1 MFDFL
6 KRLWRRAPGGEAN
19 GGRGDEP
26 APLIELIRAWDGKD
40 ELVLPDDEPPDWD
53 LGEVRFANGAIDG
66 ILLNHI
72 APPED
77 EDTSARAAAI
87 ADAVEQVATTLAE
100 ADMERL
106 YAVARE
112 EALITAGDA
121 IVDELR
127 GREAIDGER
136 LWAIG
141 KWLVETAAHR
151 EPLKLGILIL
161 GLGATDEDIET
172 LKVLARHDEFT
183 LFAAVAI
190 GGLCEDAADHWLELA
205 GTVHGWGKIH
215 LVERLTESAPERPD
229 IRDWLLREG
238 CGNEVEEGYLAY
250 LCASAGD
257 LAGALAAEE
266 IDDGLLDGALTIVV
280 SLIEGGPSV
289 DIQGYD
295 EGAVAVGHLI
305 RHVED
310 RCNSLQRLYA
320 VVKIAEWLR
329 WLRPTRDT
337 EFDDGTA
344 APDAET
350 MEDLETMGWSGPV
363 RRELLGR
370 CERLMS
376 APEWPER
383 LRAAYKAGKEPAAG
397 IAFACAEILRV
408 DLWPLAMKR
417 LRKAPHDQGLYFDL
431 LRTGDRTR
439 RAQVMA
445 FAEGNLS
452 LERIATGPALEL
464 GLGDDW
470 EARGALDCLLQE
482 MEREGPFSDVLVAAA
497 MRSPVIRH
505 RLQACAVL
513 IDLDPEAWGA
523 RIEDALHQTLGDEPD
538 EDVREQLQSLGRRL
552 TAGEP

>member
-6 KRLWRRAPGGEAN
+6 KRFWRSTADGGA
-19 GGRGDEP
+19 GGSRGDEP
-26 APLIELIRAWDGKD
+26 PPLLDLIRAWDGKD
-40 ELVLPDDEPPDWD
+40 ELELPDDGPPDWD
-53 LGEVRFANGAIDG
+53 LGEVRFASGAIDG

-77 EDTSARAAAI
+77 EETTARARAI
-87 ADAVEQVATTLAE
+87 VDALERVAGTLAE

-106 YAVARE
+106 YSVARE

-121 IVDELR
+121 IVEELR
-127 GREAIDGER
+127 AREEIDGER

-161 GLGATDEDIET
+161 GLGASDDDVET

-190 GGLCEDAADHWLELA
+190 GNLCQDPADHWLELA
-205 GTVHGWGKIH
+205 RTVRGWGKIH

-266 IDDGLLDGALTIVV
+266 IDDGLLDGALTIVL

-305 RHVED
+305 HHVEG
-310 RCNSLQRLYA
+310 RCNSLQRLYT

-329 WLRPTRDT
+329 WLRPTRDA
-337 EFDDGTA
+337 EFEEGA
-344 APDAET
+344 EPPDADT
-350 MEDLETMGWSGPV
+350 LTTLETMGWSGPV

-370 CERLMS
+370 CERLMN
-376 APEWPER
+376 APQWPDK
-383 LRAAYKAGKEPAAG
+383 LRAAYKAGKEPASNL
-397 IAFACAEILRV
+397 AFACAEVLRV
-408 DLWPLAMKR
+408 DLWPIAMKR
-417 LRKAPHDQGLYFDL
+417 LEKAPHDQGLYFDL
-431 LRTGDRTR
+431 TRTTDRTR
-439 RAQVMA
+439 RAQVIA
-445 FAEGNLS
+445 FAEDHLP
-452 LERIATGPALEL
+452 LERIASGPGLEL
-464 GLGDDW
+464 GLGTDW

-482 MEREGPFSDVLVAAA
+482 MERLGPFSDILVAAA

-505 RLQACAVL
+505 RLQACTIL
-513 IDLDPEAWGA
+513 IDMDPETWGE
-523 RIEDALHQTLGDEPD
+523 RIEDALNLTLGDEPD